1 MQLTREHLLKTKPK
15 EVSKPNNVDVSTLNE
30 MEHIM
35 YLNHVE
41 DWNDYV
47 EKKQAW
53 DKLVERY
60 NALVDERNEYNRR
73 VRARQ
78 QQQCHQQHQ
87 QRSSGMNAS
96 TGFMVAGALFNSPTL
111 AVMGA
116 GYAISSGGTF

>member
-73 VRARQ
+73 VRAHRSYQRSRQ
-78 QQQCHQQHQ
+78 QQ

-116 GYAISSGGTF
+116 GYAIGSGGTF